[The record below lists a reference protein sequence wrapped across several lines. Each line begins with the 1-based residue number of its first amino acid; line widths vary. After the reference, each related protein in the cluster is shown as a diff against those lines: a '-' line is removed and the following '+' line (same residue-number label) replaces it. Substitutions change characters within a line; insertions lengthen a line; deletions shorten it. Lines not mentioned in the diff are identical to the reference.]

1 MINPKNK
8 ISITNITY
16 RTRANKARPTEQ
28 NKDAAGAENACR
40 VAEQV
45 NESEPHPA
53 SLSVEAMLAL
63 LQEDAGEK
71 RR

>member
-28 NKDAAGAENACR
+28 NKDAAGAHEPELNN
-40 VAEQV
+40 VEDEDVELEDGTIELEQI
-45 NESEPHPA
+45 NLRKKGH
-53 SLSVEAMLAL
+53 
-63 LQEDAGEK
+63 K
-71 RR
+71 K